1 MVIPLRVALFVASL
15 AAVGGCSNPTAPPSG
30 TASVAGTWFRV
41 PDAVLPNTIRF
52 AIAQSGASL
61 SGTWGT
67 TTNGGTLSGNVNGI
81 SVSMIATSLDP
92 PASCPFSVT
101 ATVNRSGTQM
111 SGTLSVTTNTAICNL
126 SSTGSITLTKQ

>member
-1 MVIPLRVALFVASL
+1 
-15 AAVGGCSNPTAPPSG
+15 
-30 TASVAGTWFRV
+30 V

-52 AIAQSGASL
+52 TIAQSGASL

-81 SVSMIATSLDP
+81 GVSMIATSLDP

-111 SGTLSVTTNTAICNL
+111 SGTLTVTTNTAICNL
-126 SSTGSITLTKQ
+126 SSTGSITLTK